1 MVLGFNGY
9 DNTIKFYLSNI
20 PEIDN
25 IVEDEEI
32 IEEVEIVKK
41 QNYELYIFLGIAILV
56 IAIVLIIILRHKKK
70 VIKSSLFYI

>member
-1 MVLGFNGY
+1 MILGFNGN

-70 VIKSSLFYI
+70 VIK